1 MREGIATCRTW
12 VVKIGSS
19 LLTNEGMGL
28 DRDAI
33 AGWAAQIVKMR
44 GQGLRLV
51 VVSSGAVTEGATRLG
66 LNAMPREVRLQ
77 AAAAAVG

>member
-1 MREGIATCRTW
+1 MREGIAACRTW

-19 LLTNEGMGL
+19 LLTNEGIGL

-44 GQGLRLV
+44 GQACGWWWSLPARWRKAPPG
-51 VVSSGAVTEGATRLG
+51 SD
-66 LNAMPREVRLQ
+66 
-77 AAAAAVG
+77 